1 MPTES
6 TVCGPLDSLRSPN
19 AAESYKG
26 RPLDRLW
33 ALLRDESTDLWA
45 VFFYSAGIGLLTL
58 VIPVAVQALVN
69 TVAFGALLQPVVVLT
84 ILAFAFLVLQALIN
98 AYRVY
103 AIEIL
108 QRRIFVRVAE
118 DFSRRLL
125 RARVAAFDGVH
136 GPELVNR
143 FFDVVTVQKSAAL
156 LLLDGLSLVMQ
167 TAVGMVL
174 LAVYHPLLLAFDAL
188 MLTVIAV
195 IIFGLGRGAVATS
208 IAESK
213 TKYAIAAW
221 LEELASHRT
230 AFKSDAAARFALSR
244 ADELANQ
251 YLDRR
256 ESHFRIILRQ
266 VGGALALQALAS
278 ALLLGIGGFLVIERQ
293 LTLGQLVAAELIVT
307 SALTGFSKFG
317 QKFETFYDLLAA
329 LDKLGEVIDLPLER
343 TEGERTSSTGP
354 AQLTLHRISAV
365 TSVHGEAF
373 RSAELTIAAGERVV
387 VSGAHPSVRAALI
400 DLVLGLRD
408 PQGGALLLD
417 GTDYREIAVGALR
430 DSVVAIRGDEVF
442 SGTILENVIFGRTE
456 GAPDDARE
464 ALRAVGLFDEFID
477 LPDGLQT
484 RLQPGG
490 LPLSPSQTVRLATA
504 RAISGRPRLIVVD
517 DLSDRVEKRAVLDTL
532 MARLSAPGVPW
543 TLICFGDA
551 SGTQQY
557 FDRELHWESGVLI
570 QQKLPGGPR

>member
-1 MPTES
+1 MLNES
-6 TVCGPLDSLRSPN
+6 SICGPLDSLRSPN
-19 AAESYKG
+19 AAESYRG
-26 RPLDRLW
+26 RPIERLW

-45 VFFYSAGIGLLTL
+45 VFAYSVGVGLLTL

-69 TVAFGALLQPVVVLT
+69 TVAFGALLQPVAVLT
-84 ILAFAFLVLQALIN
+84 ILAFGFLVFQALIT

-103 AIEIL
+103 AIEII

-125 RARVAAFDGVH
+125 RARIAAFDDVH

-156 LLLDGLSLVMQ
+156 LLMDGLSLVMQ

-174 LAVYHPLLLAFDAL
+174 LAVYHPLLLAFDVL
-188 MLTVIAV
+188 LLAV
-195 IIFGLGRGAVATS
+195 IGLIVFGLGRGAVPTS

-221 LEELASHRT
+221 LEELASHST
-230 AFKSDAAARFALSR
+230 AFKSDASARFALSR
-244 ADELANQ
+244 TDRLANQ

-256 ESHFRIILRQ
+256 QAHFRVILRQ
-266 VGGALALQALAS
+266 VSGALALQALAS

-317 QKFETFYDLLAA
+317 MKFETFYDLLAA
-329 LDKLGEVIDLPLER
+329 LDKLGEVIDLPLEQTGGGR
-343 TEGERTSSTGP
+343 PSSTGP
-354 AQLTLHRISAV
+354 AGLTLHGVSAV
-365 TSVHGEAF
+365 TTVHGVAL
-373 RSAELTIAAGERVV
+373 RSADVAFAAGERVS
-387 VSGAHPSVRAALI
+387 VSGAHPSVRSALI

-408 PQGGALLLD
+408 PQGGVLLLD

-430 DSVVAIRGDEVF
+430 DAVVAIRGDEVF

-456 GAPDDARE
+456 VSPDDARN
-464 ALRAVGLFDEFID
+464 ALRDVGLFDEFID

-484 RLQPGG
+484 LLQSDG
-490 LPLSPSQTVRLATA
+490 LPLSPSQNARLAIA
-504 RAISGRPRLIVVD
+504 RAISGRPRLLVVD
-517 DLSDRVEKRAVLDTL
+517 DLSDRVDEPMVLDEL
-532 MARLSAPGVPW
+532 MARLSAPGRPW
-543 TLICFGDA
+543 TLICFSDDPNA
-551 SGTQQY
+551 QRR
-557 FDRELHWESGVLI
+557 FDRVLHWESGGLI
-570 QQKLPGGPR
+570 EPNGQGAPR